1 MQPPIEEAIRR
12 ELRTVQDPEL
22 HEDIVTLQM
31 VKAVAVENGKVTVE
45 VELTTPAC
53 PMKDRIRGDVEAAV
67 RRVPGVR
74 DVSVTFSAKVRGHAR
89 AAAQMP
95 HVRNTIAVGAGKGG
109 VGKSTVAALLAIGLQ
124 REGARVGLLDAD
136 IYGPSVPAIM
146 GVPGGQSLIRDDGR
160 ITPAEALG
168 VKLVSIGF
176 FVDPQQAVVWR
187 GPMVHNMVQQ
197 FLANVEW
204 GELDYLVVDL
214 PPGTGDVPLT
224 LAQSIPMTGAVVVCT
239 PQDLALSDA
248 RRAIMMYA
256 TLKVPC
262 LGIVENMSYYVCPHC
277 GKRDD
282 IFNHGGARRAA
293 QEMQVPFLGEIPLNA
308 GVRAF
313 ADEGTPE
320 KCFTSGPAELRDSVL
335 RMVRATAGQIS
346 VQVAREEKTPTLHV
360 E

>member
-1 MQPPIEEAIRR
+1 MHQPNQDTIR
-12 ELRTVQDPEL
+12 EQLRTVQDPEL
-22 HEDIVTLQM
+22 HEDIVKLNM
-31 VKAVAVENGKVTVE
+31 VKGVAIEDGKVTVE

-74 DVSVTFSAKVRGHAR
+74 DVSVTFSARVRSHAR
-89 AAAQMP
+89 SAVQMLG
-95 HVRNTIAVGAGKGG
+95 VRNTIAVGAGKGG

-136 IYGPSVPAIM
+136 VYGPSIPTIM
-146 GVPGGQSLIRDDGR
+146 GVPGAQPQVRSDGR
-160 ITPAEALG
+160 IVPVEALG
-168 VKLVSIGF
+168 VRLISIGF
-176 FVDPQQAVVWR
+176 FVDPQQAVIWR
-187 GPMVHNMVQQ
+187 GPMVHNTVQQ
-197 FLANVEW
+197 FLGNAEW

-224 LAQSIPMTGAVVVCT
+224 LSQSIPMTGAVVVCT
-239 PQDLALSDA
+239 PQDLALADA
-248 RRAIMMYA
+248 RRAIRMYA

-282 IFNHGGARRAA
+282 IFDHGGARRAA
-293 QEMQVPFLGEIPLNA
+293 EEMQVPFLGGIPLNA
-308 GVRAF
+308 GIRVF
-313 ADEGTPE
+313 ADEGTPQN
-320 KCFTSGPAELRDSVL
+320 CFTTAQAELRDSILNV
-335 RMVRATAGQIS
+335 VRAAAGQIS
-346 VQVAREEKTPTLHV
+346 VRVAREETPPTLSV

>member
-1 MQPPIEEAIRR
+1 MHQPAQDAIL
-12 ELRTVQDPEL
+12 EQLRTVHDPEL
-22 HEDIVTLQM
+22 HRDIVNLNM
-31 VKAVAVENGKVTVE
+31 VRKVSVEEGVVTVE

-74 DVSVTFSAKVRGHAR
+74 DVSVTFSARVRGHAR
-89 AAAQMP
+89 SAVQMP
-95 HVRNTIAVGAGKGG
+95 GVRNTIAVGAGKGG

-136 IYGPSVPAIM
+136 VYGPSIPTIM
-146 GVPGGQSLIRDDGR
+146 GATDAKPDVGSDGR
-160 ITPAEALG
+160 IVPVEALG
-168 VKLVSIGF
+168 VKLISIGF
-176 FVDPQQAVVWR
+176 FVDPRQAVIWR
-187 GPMVHNMVQQ
+187 GPMVHNTVQQ
-197 FLANVEW
+197 FLGNVEW

-224 LAQSIPMTGAVVVCT
+224 LSQSIPMTGAVVVCT
-239 PQDLALSDA
+239 PQDLALADA

-282 IFNHGGARRAA
+282 IFDHGGARRAA
-293 QEMQVPFLGEIPLNA
+293 EEMQVPFLGGIPLNA
-308 GVRAF
+308 GIRLF
-313 ADEGTPE
+313 ADEGTPQR
-320 KCFTSGPAELRDSVL
+320 CFTAAQAELRDSILNV
-335 RMVRATAGQIS
+335 VRAAAGQVSIR
-346 VQVAREEKTPTLHV
+346 VAQEETPPTLSV